1 MLVLQGLQTSTETEI
16 RTNSLAYKFLRE
28 SLTCMLSSRTFRLSY
43 ATECSYKIEIQH
55 NDHGIYVWSSFT
67 DFKPIDIWSIS
78 NSSDFVNQFCFA
90 KRRMLQVL
98 WFDGTSFEG
107 FHRFPHTGLYW
118 YSLILVFKLTYKQ
131 CWNMIISLNLLVA
144 ESRERGR
151 YWESTL
157 VNCSW
162 HAFQTSFH
170 HKWKKMIPFRNN
182 FLLDLTCECGALKYD
197 VKALLRIFSIK
208 TKIKNLS
215 CDSLFWLRYRLE
227 AGMRGM
233 LRR

>member
-170 HKWKKMIPFRNN
+170 HKWKENDPIQKQFFAWLDMWMRSSEIWCKSTATH
-182 FLLDLTCECGALKYD
+182 LLDQNENQESELWFFFFGSDTD
-197 VKALLRIFSIK
+197 
-208 TKIKNLS
+208 
-215 CDSLFWLRYRLE
+215 
-227 AGMRGM
+227 
-233 LRR
+233 